1 MSAAKVPERRT
12 LLLTMLA
19 VVSLALTAVLAPFFG
34 TLLWAV
40 IIALLF
46 TPMYRALLRRMP
58 RRANV
63 AALITLLAVLLIVVL
78 PFAFITAALV
88 SEAAAVFQ
96 RLQENP
102 LNPGAWFRQTFEALP
117 RWAADV
123 LVRLDLADFDA
134 LQRRLAAL
142 LSQGG
147 QLIATRALQ
156 IGQNTFEWL
165 ASLFIML
172 YIDFFLIRDGDLIVR
187 AMREAV
193 PLTAS
198 HQRELIGKFTTVIRA
213 TVKGNV
219 LVAMVQGA
227 LGGLAFWYLDVSGAL
242 LWAVLMAF
250 CSLLP
255 AIGAAL
261 VWGPVALYFLVTGQT
276 GAALGLAAWGAV
288 VIGLVDNVLRPVL
301 VGKDTRLPDYVV
313 LITTLG
319 GMALFGIN
327 GFVLG
332 PVIAAMFI
340 SVWHIVMLGRRAD
353 DPPAEP
359 PFVVEAPAVVL
370 ASVATPPLVAEA
382 LAMPP
387 IVPVGRTA
395 PASAPDRRAP

>member
-1 MSAAKVPERRT
+1 MTAPLVPERRP
-12 LLLTMLA
+12 LLLVLLA
-19 VVSLALTAVLAPFFG
+19 GVSLALAAVLAPFFG

-40 IIALLF
+40 IIALLYA
-46 TPMYRALLRRMP
+46 PMQRALLRRLGD
-58 RRANV
+58 RRNL
-63 AALITLLAVLLIVVL
+63 AALITLGAVMLMVVL
-78 PFAFITAALV
+78 PFVFITAALV
-88 SEAAAVFQ
+88 SEAAALYQ
-96 RLQENP
+96 RVQANP
-102 LNPGAWFRQTFEALP
+102 LDPGQWFRQAYQALP

-123 LVRLDLADFDA
+123 LVRLDLADFEA

-156 IGQNTFEWL
+156 IGQNTFEL
-165 ASLFIML
+165 VTSLFIML
-172 YIDFFLIRDGDLIVR
+172 YIDFFLIRDGDRIVR
-187 AMREAV
+187 ALREAV

-198 HQRELIGKFTTVIRA
+198 HQRDLMGKFATVIRA

-219 LVAMVQGA
+219 LVAVVQGA
-227 LGGLAFWYLDVSGAL
+227 LGGLAFWFLDVSGAL

-261 VWGPVALYFLVTGQT
+261 VWGPVALYFVGSGQV
-276 GAALGLAAWGAV
+276 AQAIGLTVWGVV
-288 VIGLVDNVLRPVL
+288 VIGLVDNLLRPLL
-301 VGKDTRLPDYVV
+301 VGKDTRLPDYIV

-319 GMALFGIN
+319 GIAVFGIH

-353 DPPAEP
+353 GPKPEAP
-359 PFVVEAPAVVL
+359 VVVEVPPPAVV
-370 ASVATPPLVAEA
+370 
-382 LAMPP
+382 
-387 IVPVGRTA
+387 VPVS
-395 PASAPDRRAP
+395 PAVAAAASGAAPDRPPA